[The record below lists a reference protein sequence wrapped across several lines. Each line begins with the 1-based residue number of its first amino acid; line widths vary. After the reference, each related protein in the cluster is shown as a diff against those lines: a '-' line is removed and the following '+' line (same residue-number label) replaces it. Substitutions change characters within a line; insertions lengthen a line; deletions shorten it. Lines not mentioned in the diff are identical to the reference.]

1 MVLFLAN
8 SDVERVLTMKV
19 TLEALE
25 ILYKK
30 LGEKQ
35 AVFFPRQDLHVP
47 LARPEEQLA
56 AHYLK
61 VMGGASPAHKTVGR
75 RLSSDVCTWPLM
87 GGLRR
92 RVNNIGLGAQFAAVG
107 ARVYELAK
115 KKGVGRPFESDLF
128 LEDIHP

>member
-1 MVLFLAN
+1 MLFLAN

-25 ILYKK
+25 IPYKE

-61 VMGGASPAHKTVGR
+61 VMGGALEFRCLYVAADGRIAPA
-75 RLSSDVCTWPLM
+75 C
-87 GGLRR
+87 
-92 RVNNIGLGAQFAAVG
+92 
-107 ARVYELAK
+107 
-115 KKGVGRPFESDLF
+115 
-128 LEDIHP
+128 